1 MFILQNMAEQGSGI
15 IKLDGNYPPY
25 ASPVVVEGQGSVDPP
40 VVWNQLQVAPQV
52 AANFFTGT
60 LMNTIGFSI
69 GKFLALV
76 EDVYGASDTVLYWKL
91 IYIWECCELKARIS
105 LSHGGSMFGDIK
117 IKWLQALDWWVTYLK
132 LRGKDIDINHF
143 NGDIKSDSI
152 EE

>member
-1 MFILQNMAEQGSGI
+1 MAEQGSGI
-15 IKLDGNYPPY
+15 IKLDGNSPPY

-76 EDVYGASDTVLYWKL
+76 EDVKHTSGVGFGWRWQRRRDGGGERIGGAV
-91 IYIWECCELKARIS
+91 
-105 LSHGGSMFGDIK
+105 
-117 IKWLQALDWWVTYLK
+117 
-132 LRGKDIDINHF
+132 
-143 NGDIKSDSI
+143 
-152 EE
+152 